1 VTDGESQR
9 RFEAAATPQAINDLH
24 DELDRFWA
32 DLGAVPFEDQ
42 MAFTTAVIEAA
53 SNVVEH
59 GVPLD
64 REGVRLG
71 VELSAGPARLQ
82 ARILEINAA
91 AHPDPFTPASGEPED
106 LESGRGLFLINALV
120 TTVTVERQGN
130 TNVWVLSKESA
141 PRQ

>member
-1 VTDGESQR
+1 MTDRQSQR
-9 RFEAAATPQAINDLH
+9 RFEAEAKPEAINDLH
-24 DELDRFWA
+24 DELDRFWG
-32 DLGAVPFEDQ
+32 DLDDVPFEDQ

-53 SNVVEH
+53 SNVIEH

-64 REGVRLG
+64 RAGLRLG
-71 VELSAGPARLQ
+71 VELSATPTRLQ

-91 AHPDPFTPASGEPED
+91 AHPDPFTTVTGDPAD

-120 TTVTVERQGN
+120 STVTVERQGN
-130 TNVWVLSKESA
+130 TNVWVLSKEST

>member
-1 VTDGESQR
+1 MTDRELQR
-9 RFEAAATPQAINDLH
+9 RFEADAKPESVNDLH
-24 DELDRFWA
+24 DELDRFWSA
-32 DLGAVPFEDQ
+32 LDDVPFEDQ

-64 REGVRLG
+64 RDGVRLG
-71 VELSAGPARLQ
+71 VELNATSTRLQ

-91 AHPDPFTPASGEPED
+91 AHPDPLTPATGDPAD

-130 TNVWVLSKESA
+130 TNIWVLSKESA

>member
-1 VTDGESQR
+1 MTESELQR
-9 RFEAAATPQAINDLH
+9 RFEADARPEAINDLH
-24 DELDRFWA
+24 DELDRFWHGL
-32 DLGAVPFEDQ
+32 DEVPFEDQ

-64 REGVRLG
+64 GGLRLG
-71 VELSAGPARLQ
+71 VELSATPTRLQ

-91 AHPDPFTPASGEPED
+91 AHPDPLSSAGDNPGDA
-106 LESGRGLFLINALV
+106 ESGRGLFLINALV

-130 TNVWVLSKESA
+130 TNVWVLSRESGTHKH
-141 PRQ
+141 

>member
-1 VTDGESQR
+1 MTDRELQR
-9 RFEAAATPQAINDLH
+9 RFEADAKPEAINELH
-24 DELDRFWA
+24 DELDRFWSEL
-32 DLGAVPFEDQ
+32 DDVPFEDQ

-64 REGVRLG
+64 RTGVRLG
-71 VELSAGPARLQ
+71 VELSAAPTRLQ
-82 ARILEINAA
+82 ARILEINAK
-91 AHPDPFTPASGEPED
+91 AHPDPFTPASGDPAD
-106 LESGRGLFLINALV
+106 LESGRGLFLIHALV

>member
-1 VTDGESQR
+1 MTEREAQR
-9 RFEAAATPQAINDLH
+9 RFESEATPEAINSLH
-24 DELDRFWA
+24 DELDRFWSGLE
-32 DLGAVPFEDQ
+32 DVPFEDQ

-64 REGVRLG
+64 RTGVRLG
-71 VELSAGPARLQ
+71 VELSATPTRLQ

-91 AHPDPFTPASGEPED
+91 AHPGPLTPATGDPAE

>member
-1 VTDGESQR
+1 MTDRDSQR
-9 RFEAAATPQAINDLH
+9 RFEAEAVPAAINDLH
-24 DELDRFWA
+24 DELDRFWS
-32 DLGAVPFEDQ
+32 DLDDVPFEDQ

-64 REGVRLG
+64 RGGVRLG
-71 VELSAGPARLQ
+71 VELSASATRLQ
-82 ARILEINAA
+82 ARVLEINAA
-91 AHPDPFTPASGEPED
+91 AHPDPLTPATGDPEE

-141 PRQ
+141 PRR

>member
-1 VTDGESQR
+1 MTDRDSQR
-9 RFEAAATPQAINDLH
+9 RFEAEAVPAAINDLH
-24 DELDRFWA
+24 DELDRLSGFPSIFA
-32 DLGAVPFEDQ
+32 YRSQ

-71 VELSAGPARLQ
+71 VELSAGPTRLQ

-91 AHPDPFTPASGEPED
+91 AHPDPLTPATGDPEE

-141 PRQ
+141 PRR